1 MDQVIS
7 KRTVAEL
14 DRYFAVVLFEQREE
28 IIRNIR
34 NKYEV
39 DVHIIRSLNGK
50 IIEKLY
56 STLCKVELKMRIS
69 NSVGENVQ
77 SPTRPKLNQ
86 LASSLSTSPPA
97 TISIVDSSPTEAQEI
112 RRTVSTVQDEEAL
125 RSRVSELESIIASM
139 KRSEPAQEDD
149 KRNFRKKVSS
159 FDDDARVKE
168 LAARNQ

>member
-1 MDQVIS
+1 M
-7 KRTVAEL
+7 
-14 DRYFAVVLFEQREE
+14 
-28 IIRNIR
+28 
-34 NKYEV
+34 
-39 DVHIIRSLNGK
+39 
-50 IIEKLY
+50 
-56 STLCKVELKMRIS
+56 
-69 NSVGENVQ
+69 
-77 SPTRPKLNQ
+77 
-86 LASSLSTSPPA
+86 
-97 TISIVDSSPTEAQEI
+97 DSSPTEAQEI